1 MRVQT
6 SNDTFNTSLGNALVR
21 LEYIKQADLDE
32 ALQIHQRIG
41 VPLSVVLLSRRYI
54 NRHELGEVIGG
65 LLGVPFHD
73 VEKEQPNE
81 DLIRCFDYETL
92 ITRRFLPL
100 RWAHDRGVVEV
111 GISGANL
118 DEVVEAVRETLGP
131 RVMVRLLTLTNWD
144 IDKWVRIA
152 FKREMIDESVYGLY
166 RRHPNESAYTVMTK
180 AQFAFFGGALLL
192 LAVGLAF
199 FPIITLIIGVGGINS
214 AFFVGILFKFVT
226 ALAGARSELFQQVTD
241 DEIDRLNDEDLPIY
255 TVLVP
260 VYKEAN
266 IVGLLM
272 QNLGDLDY
280 PPEKLEILLL
290 LEENDQETI
299 DAARAAKPP
308 QTVTFVIVPDAQ
320 PKTKPKACNLGLAFA
335 KGEYLVIYDAEDQ
348 PEPDQL
354 KKALVAFHKGQG
366 NLAVVQAALNYFNA
380 NENFL
385 TRMFTLEYSYWFD
398 YMLPGLD
405 HWGLPIP
412 LGGTSNHFRTSVL
425 KELGGW
431 DAFNVTEDADL
442 GIRASALGYRVG
454 IINST
459 TFEEAN
465 NEPRNWLRQR
475 SRWIKGYMQTVLVHT
490 RNPARLVRAVGW
502 KNAAGFLMLIAG
514 TPATFLMM
522 PLMILPFLFWL
533 PTQTTLFDPIFPS
546 WVLFISLFNLL
557 LGNALMIYLNM
568 LAVFKRRYYRLIG
581 YALLNPVYWV
591 MHSISSYKA
600 LWQLF
605 TKPFFWEKT
614 NHGITKHASTTR

>member
-1 MRVQT
+1 MTTQT
-6 SNDTFNTSLGNALVR
+6 SNETFNTSLGNALVR
-21 LEYIKQADLDE
+21 LEYVKRAELDQAM
-32 ALQIHQRIG
+32 QIHHRIG

-54 NRHELGEVIGG
+54 KRHELGEVIGG

-73 VEKEQPNE
+73 VEKEKPDE

-92 ITRRFLPL
+92 IAKRFLPL
-100 RWAHDRGVVEV
+100 RHNHERDEIEV

-118 DEVVEAVRETLGP
+118 DEIVEAVRAVLGP
-131 RVMVRLLTLTNWD
+131 RTMVRLLTLTNWD

-152 FKREMIDESVYGLY
+152 FKREIVDESIYGLY

-180 AQFAFFGGALLL
+180 AQFATFGATMLLS
-192 LAVGLAF
+192 AVGLAF
-199 FPIITLIIGVGGINS
+199 FPIVTLGLIVGSINF
-214 AFFVGILFKFVT
+214 AFFVSILFKFVT

-241 DEIDRLNDEDLPIY
+241 EEVEALSEDELPVY

-272 QNLGDLDY
+272 QNLGELDY

-335 KGEYLVIYDAEDQ
+335 KGEYLVIYDAEDR

-354 KKALVAFHKGQG
+354 KKAVVAFRKGQG

-405 HWGLPIP
+405 HWNLPIP
-412 LGGTSNHFRTSVL
+412 LGGTSNHFRTDVL

-454 IINST
+454 IVNST
-459 TFEEAN
+459 TYEEAN
-465 NEPRNWLRQR
+465 NETRNWLRQR

-490 RNPARLVRAVGW
+490 RNPTRLVRAVGW
-502 KNAAGFLMLIAG
+502 KNAAGFLMLIGG

-533 PTQTTLFDPIFPS
+533 PTQTTAFDAVFPG
-546 WVLFISLFNLL
+546 WVLFISMFNLL

-568 LAVFKRRYYRLIG
+568 LAVFKRGLYVLIG
-581 YALLNPVYWV
+581 YALLNPVYWIL
-591 MHSISSYKA
+591 HSLSSYKA

-605 TKPFFWEKT
+605 TKPFYWEKT
-614 NHGITKHASTTR
+614 NHGITKQATH